1 MTERRKMDL
10 IYLSEFAGGSLQEK
24 ADAAMREVLENMQNP
39 NTPWKAERQINI
51 KLSFEQNM
59 ERDDATVEVSVS
71 TKLAP
76 VSPVL
81 TRMAIGRDLR
91 DGKVYV
97 EEYGKQIRGQMS
109 FGDLLSDPKGPES
122 LRIGEDEVDPGTG
135 EVVTENKVIDLRKAA
150 VR

>member
-59 ERDDATVEVSVS
+59 ERDDATVEV
-71 TKLAP
+71 
-76 VSPVL
+76 
-81 TRMAIGRDLR
+81 
-91 DGKVYV
+91 
-97 EEYGKQIRGQMS
+97 
-109 FGDLLSDPKGPES
+109 
-122 LRIGEDEVDPGTG
+122 
-135 EVVTENKVIDLRKAA
+135 
-150 VR
+150 

>member
-1 MTERRKMDL
+1 M

-24 ADAAMREVLENMQNP
+24 ADAAMREVVENMQNP
-39 NTPWKAERQINI
+39 NTPWKVKRQINI
-51 KLSFEQNM
+51 KIAFAQNE
-59 ERDDATVEVSVS
+59 ERDDCAVEVSVS

-91 DGKVYV
+91 DGRVCA

-109 FGDLLSDPKGPES
+109 IDDLQVPGVVQIAGDT
-122 LRIGEDEVDPGTG
+122 VDTGTG

-150 VR
+150 VRQAEG